1 MRTFKEHLNEARK
14 LKKGRNPFKKNELFS
29 FYKNAGYTDNLAKDT
44 IFIDYAGYDQQKNE
58 HVYIFVV
65 YNVNGETY
73 MIARLHVL
81 LGSEGKITLEP
92 DGMPLADDYENSSD
106 AIADV
111 SKYRK

>member
-1 MRTFKEHLNEARK
+1 
-14 LKKGRNPFKKNELFS
+14 
-29 FYKNAGYTDNLAKDT
+29 
-44 IFIDYAGYDQQKNE
+44 
-58 HVYIFVV
+58 
-65 YNVNGETY
+65 
-73 MIARLHVL
+73 MIARLYVL